1 MPRPPLLIGSE
12 IYRGSRY
19 GADHPLAIPRVSTA
33 LDLIRAMGWLDEA
46 RYRDSPRATVGDLG
60 RFHDPAYLA
69 ALQDAERDQDLDEIR
84 RKRHAIG
91 TLDNPIFAEIFRRP
105 ATAAGG
111 SILAARLIADGIED
125 VVHNPAGGTHHGRP
139 DRASGFCYLNDVV
152 LGILG
157 LLDRGLA
164 PILYVDIDAHH
175 GDGVQDAF
183 ADDPRVFTVSTHQA
197 RRWPFSGGIDDR
209 GGGRSWNLPVPPGF
223 NDAEMALI
231 RERVVLPLLDRVA
244 PAAVVLQSGADAVA
258 DDPLSRL
265 ELSNRAIWDMVAALR
280 DRAPRFLVLGGGG
293 YNPWSVARCWAG
305 NWAVLNG
312 FDPAAPLTPEARA
325 ILGGLTWK
333 RLRGAPPDARLTERM
348 DDPPNPAPA
357 REEVLRL
364 VEQAAAP

>member
-19 GADHPLAIPRVSTA
+19 GSDHPLAIPRVSTT

-46 RYRDSPRATVGDLG
+46 RYRDSPVATVAELS
-60 RFHDPAYLA
+60 RFHDPDYLA
-69 ALQDAERDQDLDEIR
+69 ALLDAERDQDLDEAR
-84 RKRHAIG
+84 RRRHAIG
-91 TLDNPIFAEIFRRP
+91 TLDNPIFPEIFRRP

-111 SILAARLIADGIED
+111 SILAARLIGEGIED
-125 VVHNPAGGTHHGRP
+125 VIHSPAGGTHHGRP
-139 DRASGFCYLNDVV
+139 DRASGFCYLNDAV

-164 PILYVDIDAHH
+164 PILYVDVDAHH

-183 ADDPRVFTVSTHQA
+183 AHDARVFTVSIHQA
-197 RRWPFSGGIDDR
+197 KRWPFSGGLEDR

-223 NDAEMALI
+223 NDAEMALA

-244 PAAVVLQSGADAVA
+244 PAVVVLQSGADAVA

-265 ELSNRAIWDMVAALR
+265 ELSNRAIWDVVAALR
-280 DRAPRFLVLGGGG
+280 DRAPRLLVLGGGG

-305 NWAVLNG
+305 NWAILNG
-312 FDPAAPLTPEARA
+312 LDPAAPLTARA
-325 ILGGLTWK
+325 HEILGSLTW
-333 RLRGAPPDARLTERM
+333 RRRRNEPPAPRLTDRM
-348 DDPPNPAPA
+348 DDPPNLAPV
-357 REEVLRL
+357 REEVRRL
-364 VEQAAAP
+364 VDQLAAP